1 MDLLLVASRS
11 IIVGN
16 VDAIELSIQH
26 SSTPKN
32 EKKRFFVLIMN
43 AQVCE
48 AHAEC
53 TKQLFQPFFV
63 GWKKKKLVPLSSTLS
78 PAQCDDII
86 EYDEMWSFVHDK
98 SNKQWLWLAV
108 LRRNRQVV
116 AFHIG
121 DRSYVAFKELYS
133 KVPRE
138 YKECQSRSDFWEA
151 YDNLPKRLHQKCGKE
166 TGETSQVESV
176 NNVIRQR
183 LGRYVR
189 KTCSFSKSIVNHIKV
204 TGLFLQEY
212 NLERLSVK

>member
-11 IIVGN
+11 IIAGT
-16 VDAIELSIQH
+16 VDAIELFIQH
-26 SSTPKN
+26 SSTRQN
-32 EKKRFFVLIMN
+32 EKKKFFVRITN
-43 AQVCE
+43 AQVCV

-53 TKQLFQPFFV
+53 TKQQFQLSFV
-63 GWKKKKLVPLSSTLS
+63 GWKKKELVPLSSTLS
-78 PAQCDDII
+78 PARYDDII

-98 SNKQWLWLAV
+98 RNKKWLWLAV

-121 DRSYVAFKELYS
+121 DRSYIAFKELYS
-133 KVPRE
+133 KVPKE

-189 KTCSFSKSIVNHIKV
+189 KTCSFSKSTVNHFKI